1 MNGYIIVKRI
11 IVEWGVMYE
20 LVDVLEKTKDNICK
34 SIEQYFDND
43 NYEDPFALPFVDTII
58 VDTFYQ
64 ESRIIIKALASK
76 QNI

>member
-1 MNGYIIVKRI
+1 MK
-11 IVEWGVMYE
+11 
-20 LVDVLEKTKDNICK
+20 KTKDNICK

-64 ESRIIIKALASK
+64 ESRIIIKVLASK